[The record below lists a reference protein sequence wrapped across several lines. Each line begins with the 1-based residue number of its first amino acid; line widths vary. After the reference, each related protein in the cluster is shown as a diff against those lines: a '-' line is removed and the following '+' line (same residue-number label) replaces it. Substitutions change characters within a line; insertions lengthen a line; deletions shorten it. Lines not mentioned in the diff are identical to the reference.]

1 MGVASTATGC
11 KYCCYILKLKIG
23 WAACSSHMNLKRW
36 CQLDEQIY
44 IAEMDE
50 RYNQHAGLYYSERMI
65 ERLAEMRAISAE
77 TFVNLF
83 SQPRELFL
91 GSLENIADS
100 STKKLELKLYNLRNE
115 KIISSRYRFARAPV
129 NWSTWR
135 QFNSIEKDPKR
146 RKHVFDEFI
155 SKTRYISPVIKE
167 RFDQMDRIYRKYSD
181 NKLTPLGDYL
191 ENEKI
196 SYSHLG
202 DFVKS
207 LGRQARKPFQE
218 ALHSISKK
226 VLGRKAEYYD
236 DFYFFR
242 NRVYADL
249 DKEFVG
255 VNPTEQVRRTLAT
268 MRFDLSSI
276 HIDTE
281 QRKNKY
287 PSPICFFVQVP
298 NDIRVLYKSE
308 SPYFDL
314 QGCYHEMGHAVHAS
328 SISAEAEYWN
338 RYSFS
343 MGIAEIFSIFLER
356 LTKNRKYLSSLG
368 IKNNHVLEEIEARNN
383 FMDLFFVTFYTA
395 NSLMKAEFWHEKLS
409 IEKASDVY
417 ARLIKEYTG
426 FEIPGEYWM
435 LHHILPD
442 AIMYV
447 PSYLI
452 AAVRAVEL
460 DHHLQ
465 DRFGEKW
472 WTQVETG
479 KYIREIIQPGTA
491 INLSRFSR
499 LDSSLFMNELTDIGS
514 M

>member
-1 MGVASTATGC
+1 MD
-11 KYCCYILKLKIG
+11 LKQ
-23 WAACSSHMNLKRW
+23 W
-36 CQLDEQIY
+36 CELDERIY

-50 RYNQHAGLYYSERMI
+50 RYKQHAGLAYSEHLI
-65 ERLAEMRAISAE
+65 ERLAEMRTISAE
-77 TFVNLF
+77 TFVNFFL
-83 SQPRELFL
+83 QPRELFL
-91 GSLENIADS
+91 SSLENIADS

-115 KIISSRYRFARAPV
+115 KITSSRYRFARAPV
-129 NWSTWR
+129 NWSSWH
-135 QFNSIEKDPKR
+135 QFNSIEKDSKK

-155 SKTRYISPVIKE
+155 SKTRFISPVIKQ
-167 RFDQMDRIYRKYSD
+167 RFDQMDEIYRKYSD
-181 NKLTPLGDYL
+181 NKLTPLGGYL

-196 SYSHLG
+196 SYSHLKN
-202 DFVKS
+202 FVKS
-207 LGRQARKPFQE
+207 MGRQARKPFQE
-218 ALHSISKK
+218 ALHSISKRM
-226 VLGRKAEYYD
+226 LGGRKAEYYD

-249 DKEFVG
+249 EKEFVG
-255 VNPTEQVRRTLAT
+255 VNPTAQVRHTLAT
-268 MRFDLSSI
+268 MQFDLSSI

-287 PSPICFFVQVP
+287 PSPICFFVKVP

-328 SISAEAEYWN
+328 SISAQTEYWN
-338 RYSFS
+338 RYCFS

-356 LTKNRKYLSSLG
+356 LTKNRKYLSSLR
-368 IKNNHVLEEIEARNN
+368 IKNNHILEEIEARNN

-395 NSLMKAEFWHEKLS
+395 NSLMKAEFWHKKLS

-417 ARLIKEYTG
+417 AQLIKEYTG
-426 FEIPGEYWM
+426 FEMPGEYWM

-460 DHHLQ
+460 DHHLR

-479 KYIREIIQPGTA
+479 KYIREIMQPGAA
-491 INLSRFSR
+491 INLSTFSR
-499 LDSSLFMNELTDIGS
+499 LDSSLFMNELTNIDS

>member
-1 MGVASTATGC
+1 MP
-11 KYCCYILKLKIG
+11 
-23 WAACSSHMNLKRW
+23 SHMNLKQW

-50 RYNQHAGLYYSERMI
+50 RYNQHAGLFYRERMI

-77 TFVNLF
+77 TFVNFF

-91 GSLENIADS
+91 SSLENIADS

-181 NKLTPLGDYL
+181 NKLTPLDGYL

-218 ALHSISKK
+218 ALYSISKK

-242 NRVYADL
+242 NRVYTDL

-395 NSLMKAEFWHEKLS
+395 NSLMKAKFWHEKLS

-417 ARLIKEYTG
+417 ARLMKEYTG

-460 DHHLQ
+460 DRHLQ

-479 KYIREIIQPGTA
+479 KYIREIIQPGAA
-491 INLSRFSR
+491 INLSEFSR
-499 LDSSLFMNELTDIGS
+499 LDSRLFMNELTDIGS

>member
-1 MGVASTATGC
+1 
-11 KYCCYILKLKIG
+11 
-23 WAACSSHMNLKRW
+23 
-36 CQLDEQIY
+36 
-44 IAEMDE
+44 
-50 RYNQHAGLYYSERMI
+50 
-65 ERLAEMRAISAE
+65 
-77 TFVNLF
+77 
-83 SQPRELFL
+83 
-91 GSLENIADS
+91 
-100 STKKLELKLYNLRNE
+100 
-115 KIISSRYRFARAPV
+115 
-129 NWSTWR
+129 
-135 QFNSIEKDPKR
+135 DPKK

-167 RFDQMDRIYRKYSD
+167 RFDKMDEIHRKYSD
-181 NKLTPLGDYL
+181 NKLTPLGGYL

-196 SYSHLG
+196 SYSRLG
-202 DFVKS
+202 NFVKS
-207 LGRQARKPFQE
+207 MGRQAKRPFQE
-218 ALHSISKK
+218 ALDSISKRA
-226 VLGRKAEYYD
+226 LGRKAEYYD

-249 DKEFVG
+249 EKELVS
-255 VNPTEQVRRTLAT
+255 VNPTAQVIHTLAT
-268 MRFDLSSI
+268 MQFNLSSI
-276 HIDTE
+276 HIDME

-314 QGCYHEMGHAVHAS
+314 QGCYHEMGHALHAS

-338 RYSFS
+338 RYGFS

-356 LTKNRKYLSSLG
+356 LTRNRKYLSSIG
-368 IKNNHVLEEIEARNN
+368 IKNNYILEEIEARSK

-395 NSLMKAEFWHEKLS
+395 NSLMKAEFWHKKLS
-409 IEKASDVY
+409 IENASDLY

-426 FEIPGEYWM
+426 FEMPGEYWM

-479 KYIREIIQPGTA
+479 KYIREIIQPGAA
-491 INLSRFSR
+491 INLSTFSR
-499 LDSSLFMNELTDIGS
+499 LDSSLFMNELIDIGS

>member
-1 MGVASTATGC
+1 ME
-11 KYCCYILKLKIG
+11 LKQ
-23 WAACSSHMNLKRW
+23 W

-50 RYNQHAGLYYSERMI
+50 RYKQHAGLSYNEQMI
-65 ERLAEMRAISAE
+65 ERLAEMRTISAE
-77 TFVNLF
+77 TFVNFF

-91 GSLENIADS
+91 SSLENIADS

-115 KIISSRYRFARAPV
+115 KIVSSRYRFARAPV
-129 NWSTWR
+129 NWSTWH
-135 QFNSIEKDPKR
+135 QFNSIEKDPKK

-167 RFDQMDRIYRKYSD
+167 RFDKMDEIYRKYSD
-181 NKLTPLGDYL
+181 NKLTPLGGYL

-196 SYSHLG
+196 SYSRLG
-202 DFVKS
+202 NFVKS
-207 LGRQARKPFQE
+207 MGQQAKRPFQE
-218 ALHSISKK
+218 ALDSISKR

-249 DKEFVG
+249 EKDLVG
-255 VNPTEQVRRTLAT
+255 VNPTAQVIHTLAT
-268 MRFDLSSI
+268 MQFNLSSI
-276 HIDTE
+276 HIDME

-314 QGCYHEMGHAVHAS
+314 QGCYHEMGHALHAS

-338 RYSFS
+338 RYGFS

-368 IKNNHVLEEIEARNN
+368 IKNNYILEEIEARSK

-395 NSLMKAEFWHEKLS
+395 NSLMKAEFWHKKLS
-409 IEKASDVY
+409 IENASDLY

-426 FEIPGEYWM
+426 FEMPGEYWM

-472 WTQVETG
+472 WTQVEAG
-479 KYIREIIQPGTA
+479 KYLREIIQPGAA
-491 INLSRFSR
+491 INLSTFSR
-499 LDSSLFMNELTDIGS
+499 LDSSLFMNELIDIGS

>member
-1 MGVASTATGC
+1 MD
-11 KYCCYILKLKIG
+11 LKQ
-23 WAACSSHMNLKRW
+23 W

-50 RYNQHAGLYYSERMI
+50 RYKQHAGLSYSEQMI

-77 TFVNLF
+77 TFVNFF

-91 GSLENIADS
+91 SSVENIADS

-135 QFNSIEKDPKR
+135 QFNSIEKDPKK

-167 RFDQMDRIYRKYSD
+167 RFDQMDGIYRQYSD
-181 NKLTPLGDYL
+181 NKLTPLGGYL

-202 DFVKS
+202 NFVKS
-207 LGRQARKPFQE
+207 MGRQARRPFQE

-249 DKEFVG
+249 EKEFVG
-255 VNPTEQVRRTLAT
+255 VSPTSQVRHTLAT
-268 MRFDLSSI
+268 MQFDLSSI

-343 MGIAEIFSIFLER
+343 MGIAEMFSIFLER

-368 IKNNHVLEEIEARNN
+368 IKNNHILEEIEARNN
-383 FMDLFFVTFYTA
+383 FMDLFFVTFYAA
-395 NSLMKAEFWHEKLS
+395 NSLMKAEFWHKKLS

-426 FEIPGEYWM
+426 FEMPGEYWM

-479 KYIREIIQPGTA
+479 KYIREIIQPGAA
-491 INLSRFSR
+491 INLSTFSR
-499 LDSSLFMNELTDIGS
+499 LDSGLFMNELTDIGS

>member
-1 MGVASTATGC
+1 MD
-11 KYCCYILKLKIG
+11 LKQ
-23 WAACSSHMNLKRW
+23 W

-44 IAEMDE
+44 SAEIDE
-50 RYNQHAGLYYSERMI
+50 RYKQHAGLRYNQRII

-77 TFVNLF
+77 TFVNFF
-83 SQPRELFL
+83 SQPRELVL
-91 GSLENIADS
+91 SSLENIADS

-115 KIISSRYRFARAPV
+115 KIISSRYKFRRTAV

-155 SKTRYISPVIKE
+155 SKTKYIAPVIKE
-167 RFDQMDRIYRKYSD
+167 RFDQMDRIYRQYSD
-181 NKLTPLGDYL
+181 NKLTPLDGYL
-191 ENEKI
+191 KNERI
-196 SYSHLG
+196 TYTHLV

-207 LGRQARKPFQE
+207 MGRQARKPFQE
-218 ALHSISKK
+218 ALQSISKN
-226 VLGRKAEYYD
+226 VLGRSAEYYD

-242 NRVYADL
+242 NRVYSGLEKD
-249 DKEFVG
+249 FSSVS
-255 VNPTEQVRRTLAT
+255 PPEQVRRTLAT
-268 MRFDLSSI
+268 MQFDLSSI

-328 SISAEAEYWN
+328 SISVEAEYWN

-368 IKNNHVLEEIEARNN
+368 IKNNRILEEIEARNN
-383 FMDLFFVTFYTA
+383 FMDLFFVTFYAA
-395 NSLMKAEFWHEKLS
+395 NSIMKAEFWHKKLS
-409 IEKASDVY
+409 IEKTSDVY

-426 FEIPGEYWM
+426 FEMPGEYWM

-472 WTQVETG
+472 WTQVEAG
-479 KYIREIIQPGTA
+479 KYLREIIQPGAA
-491 INLSRFSR
+491 INLSTFSR
-499 LDSSLFMNELTDIGS
+499 LDSSLFMNELIDIGS

>member
-1 MGVASTATGC
+1 
-11 KYCCYILKLKIG
+11 
-23 WAACSSHMNLKRW
+23 MNLKRW

-50 RYNQHAGLYYSERMI
+50 RYNQHAGLYYRERMI

-77 TFVNLF
+77 TFVNFF

-91 GSLENIADS
+91 SSLENIADS
-100 STKKLELKLYNLRNE
+100 STKKLELRLYNLRNE
-115 KIISSRYRFARAPV
+115 KIISSRYRFASAPV

-181 NKLTPLGDYL
+181 NKLTPLGGYL

-218 ALHSISKK
+218 ALYSISKK

-460 DHHLQ
+460 DRHLQ

-479 KYIREIIQPGTA
+479 KYIREIIQPGAA

>member
-1 MGVASTATGC
+1 MD
-11 KYCCYILKLKIG
+11 LKQ
-23 WAACSSHMNLKRW
+23 W

-50 RYNQHAGLYYSERMI
+50 RYKQHAGLSYNEQMI
-65 ERLAEMRAISAE
+65 GRLAEMRTISAE
-77 TFVNLF
+77 TFVNFF

-91 GSLENIADS
+91 SSLENIADS

-115 KIISSRYRFARAPV
+115 KIISSRYKFARAPV

-135 QFNSIEKDPKR
+135 QFNSIEKDPKK

-167 RFDQMDRIYRKYSD
+167 RFDKMDGIYHKYSD
-181 NKLTPLGDYL
+181 NKLTPLGGYL

-196 SYSHLG
+196 SYSHLRN
-202 DFVKS
+202 FVKS
-207 LGRQARKPFQE
+207 MGRQAKRPFQE
-218 ALHSISKK
+218 ALDSISKK

-249 DKEFVG
+249 EKELVG
-255 VNPTEQVRRTLAT
+255 LNPAAQVRHTLAT
-268 MRFDLSSI
+268 MQFNLSSI

-314 QGCYHEMGHAVHAS
+314 QGCYHEMGHALHAS
-328 SISAEAEYWN
+328 SISAGAEYWN

-368 IKNNHVLEEIEARNN
+368 IKNNHILEEIEARNN
-383 FMDLFFVTFYTA
+383 FMGLFFVTFYTA
-395 NSLMKAEFWHEKLS
+395 NSLMKAEFWHKKLS
-409 IEKASDVY
+409 IEKASDIY

-426 FEIPGEYWM
+426 FEMPGEYWM

-460 DHHLQ
+460 DRHLQ

-479 KYIREIIQPGTA
+479 KYVREIIQPGAA
-491 INLSRFSR
+491 INLSTFSR

>member
-1 MGVASTATGC
+1 MP
-11 KYCCYILKLKIG
+11 
-23 WAACSSHMNLKRW
+23 SHMNLKQW

-50 RYNQHAGLYYSERMI
+50 RYNQHAGLFYRERMI

-77 TFVNLF
+77 TFVNFF

-91 GSLENIADS
+91 SSLENIADS
-100 STKKLELKLYNLRNE
+100 STRKLELKLYNLRNE
-115 KIISSRYRFARAPV
+115 KIISSRYRFVRAPV

-167 RFDQMDRIYRKYSD
+167 RFEQMDRIYRKYSD
-181 NKLTPLGDYL
+181 NKLTPLDGYL

-218 ALHSISKK
+218 ALYSISKK

-242 NRVYADL
+242 NRVYTDL

-368 IKNNHVLEEIEARNN
+368 IKNNHILEEIEARNN

-395 NSLMKAEFWHEKLS
+395 NSLMKAKFWHEKLS

-460 DHHLQ
+460 DRHLQ

-479 KYIREIIQPGTA
+479 KYIREIIQPGAA
-491 INLSRFSR
+491 INLSEFSR
-499 LDSSLFMNELTDIGS
+499 LDSRLFMNELTDIGS

>member
-1 MGVASTATGC
+1 
-11 KYCCYILKLKIG
+11 
-23 WAACSSHMNLKRW
+23 MNLKRW

-181 NKLTPLGDYL
+181 NKLTPLGGYL

-218 ALHSISKK
+218 ALRSISKK

-368 IKNNHVLEEIEARNN
+368 IKNNHVLEEIEVRNN

-452 AAVRAVEL
+452 AAVRTVEL

>member
-1 MGVASTATGC
+1 
-11 KYCCYILKLKIG
+11 
-23 WAACSSHMNLKRW
+23 MNLKRW

-181 NKLTPLGDYL
+181 NKLTPLGGYL
-191 ENEKI
+191 ENEKL

-499 LDSSLFMNELTDIGS
+499 LDSNLFMNELTDIGS

>member
-1 MGVASTATGC
+1 MD
-11 KYCCYILKLKIG
+11 LKQ
-23 WAACSSHMNLKRW
+23 W

-50 RYNQHAGLYYSERMI
+50 RYKQHAGLSYNEQMI
-65 ERLAEMRAISAE
+65 GRLAEMRTISAE
-77 TFVNLF
+77 TFVNFF

-91 GSLENIADS
+91 SSLENIADS

-135 QFNSIEKDPKR
+135 QFNSIEKDPKK

-167 RFDQMDRIYRKYSD
+167 RFDKMDGIYHKYSD
-181 NKLTPLGDYL
+181 NKLTPLGGYL

-196 SYSHLG
+196 SYSHLRN
-202 DFVKS
+202 FVKS
-207 LGRQARKPFQE
+207 MGRQAKRPFQE
-218 ALHSISKK
+218 ALDSISKK

-249 DKEFVG
+249 EKELVG
-255 VNPTEQVRRTLAT
+255 LNPAAQVRHTLAT
-268 MRFDLSSI
+268 MQFNLSSI

-314 QGCYHEMGHAVHAS
+314 QGCYHEMGHALHAS
-328 SISAEAEYWN
+328 SISAGAEYWN

-368 IKNNHVLEEIEARNN
+368 IKNNHILEEIEARNN
-383 FMDLFFVTFYTA
+383 FMGLFFVTFYTA
-395 NSLMKAEFWHEKLS
+395 NSLMKAEFWHKKLS
-409 IEKASDVY
+409 IEKASDIY

-426 FEIPGEYWM
+426 FEMPGEYWM

-460 DHHLQ
+460 DRHLQ

-479 KYIREIIQPGTA
+479 KYVREIIQPGAA
-491 INLSRFSR
+491 INLSTFSR

>member
-1 MGVASTATGC
+1 MD
-11 KYCCYILKLKIG
+11 
-23 WAACSSHMNLKRW
+23 LKRW

-181 NKLTPLGDYL
+181 NKLTPLGGYL

-218 ALHSISKK
+218 ALRSISKK
-226 VLGRKAEYYD
+226 VFGRKAEYYD

-368 IKNNHVLEEIEARNN
+368 IKNNHILEEIEVRNN

-452 AAVRAVEL
+452 AAVRTVEL

>member
-1 MGVASTATGC
+1 ME
-11 KYCCYILKLKIG
+11 LKQ
-23 WAACSSHMNLKRW
+23 W

-50 RYNQHAGLYYSERMI
+50 RYKQHAGLSYNEQMI
-65 ERLAEMRAISAE
+65 ERLAEMRTISAE
-77 TFVNLF
+77 TFVNFF

-91 GSLENIADS
+91 SSLENIADS

-115 KIISSRYRFARAPV
+115 KIVSSRYRFARAPV

-135 QFNSIEKDPKR
+135 QFSSIEKDPKK
-146 RKHVFDEFI
+146 RKYVFDEFI

-167 RFDQMDRIYRKYSD
+167 RFDKMDEIYRKYSD
-181 NKLTPLGDYL
+181 NKLTPLGGYL

-196 SYSHLG
+196 SYSRLG
-202 DFVKS
+202 NFVKS
-207 LGRQARKPFQE
+207 MGRQAKRPFQE
-218 ALHSISKK
+218 ALDSISKR

-249 DKEFVG
+249 EKELVG
-255 VNPTEQVRRTLAT
+255 VSPTAQVIHTLAT
-268 MRFDLSSI
+268 MQFNLSSI
-276 HIDTE
+276 HIDME

-314 QGCYHEMGHAVHAS
+314 QGCYHEMGHALHAS

-338 RYSFS
+338 RYGFS

-368 IKNNHVLEEIEARNN
+368 IKNNYILEEIEARSK

-395 NSLMKAEFWHEKLS
+395 NSLMKAEFWHKKLS
-409 IEKASDVY
+409 IENASDLY

-426 FEIPGEYWM
+426 FEMPGEYWM

-472 WTQVETG
+472 WTQVEAG
-479 KYIREIIQPGTA
+479 KYLREIIHPGAA
-491 INLSRFSR
+491 INLSTFSR
-499 LDSSLFMNELTDIGS
+499 LDSSLFMNELIDIGS

>member
-1 MGVASTATGC
+1 
-11 KYCCYILKLKIG
+11 
-23 WAACSSHMNLKRW
+23 MNLKRW

-181 NKLTPLGDYL
+181 NKLTPLGGYL

-249 DKEFVG
+249 EKEFVG

>member
-1 MGVASTATGC
+1 ME
-11 KYCCYILKLKIG
+11 LKQ
-23 WAACSSHMNLKRW
+23 W

-50 RYNQHAGLYYSERMI
+50 RYKQHAGLSFNEQMI
-65 ERLAEMRAISAE
+65 ERLAEMRTISAE
-77 TFVNLF
+77 TFVNFF

-91 GSLENIADS
+91 SSLENIADS

-135 QFNSIEKDPKR
+135 QFSSIEKDPKK

-167 RFDQMDRIYRKYSD
+167 RFDKMDEIYRKYSD
-181 NKLTPLGDYL
+181 NKLTPLGGYL

-196 SYSHLG
+196 SYSRLG
-202 DFVKS
+202 NFVKS
-207 LGRQARKPFQE
+207 MGRQAKRPFQE
-218 ALHSISKK
+218 ALDSISKR

-249 DKEFVG
+249 EKELVG
-255 VNPTEQVRRTLAT
+255 VNPTAQVIHTLAT
-268 MRFDLSSI
+268 MQFNLSSI
-276 HIDTE
+276 HIDME

-314 QGCYHEMGHAVHAS
+314 QGCYHEMGHALHAS

-338 RYSFS
+338 RYGFS

-356 LTKNRKYLSSLG
+356 LTKNRKYLSSLE
-368 IKNNHVLEEIEARNN
+368 IRNNYILEEIEARSK

-395 NSLMKAEFWHEKLS
+395 NSLMKAEFWHKKLS
-409 IEKASDVY
+409 IENASDLY

-426 FEIPGEYWM
+426 FEMPGEYWM

-472 WTQVETG
+472 WTQVEAG
-479 KYIREIIQPGTA
+479 KYLREIIQPGAA
-491 INLSRFSR
+491 INLSTFSR
-499 LDSSLFMNELTDIGS
+499 LDSSLFMNELIDIGS

>member
-1 MGVASTATGC
+1 
-11 KYCCYILKLKIG
+11 
-23 WAACSSHMNLKRW
+23 MNLKRW

-181 NKLTPLGDYL
+181 NKLTPLGGYL

>member
-1 MGVASTATGC
+1 
-11 KYCCYILKLKIG
+11 
-23 WAACSSHMNLKRW
+23 MNLKRW

-100 STKKLELKLYNLRNE
+100 SMKKLELKLYNLRNE

-181 NKLTPLGDYL
+181 NKLTPLGGYL

-452 AAVRAVEL
+452 AAVRTVEL

>member
-1 MGVASTATGC
+1 MD
-11 KYCCYILKLKIG
+11 LKQ
-23 WAACSSHMNLKRW
+23 W

-50 RYNQHAGLYYSERMI
+50 RYKQHAGLSYSEQMI
-65 ERLAEMRAISAE
+65 ERIAEMRAISAE
-77 TFVNLF
+77 TFVNFF

-91 GSLENIADS
+91 SSLENIADS

-135 QFNSIEKDPKR
+135 QFNSIEKDPKK

-155 SKTRYISPVIKE
+155 SKTRYISPIIKE
-167 RFDQMDRIYRKYSD
+167 RFDQMDGIYRQYSD
-181 NKLTPLGDYL
+181 NKLTPLGGYL

-202 DFVKS
+202 NFVKS
-207 LGRQARKPFQE
+207 MGRQARRPFQE

-249 DKEFVG
+249 EKEFVG
-255 VNPTEQVRRTLAT
+255 VNPTAQVRHTLAT
-268 MRFDLSSI
+268 MQFDLSSI

-426 FEIPGEYWM
+426 FEMPGEYWM

-472 WTQVETG
+472 WTQVEAG
-479 KYIREIIQPGTA
+479 KYIREIIQPGAA
-491 INLSRFSR
+491 INLSTFSR

>member
-1 MGVASTATGC
+1 ME
-11 KYCCYILKLKIG
+11 LKQ
-23 WAACSSHMNLKRW
+23 W

-50 RYNQHAGLYYSERMI
+50 RYKQHAGLSYNEQMI
-65 ERLAEMRAISAE
+65 ERLAEMRTISAE
-77 TFVNLF
+77 TFVNFF

-91 GSLENIADS
+91 SSLENIADS

-115 KIISSRYRFARAPV
+115 KIVSSRYRFARAPV
-129 NWSTWR
+129 NWSTWH
-135 QFNSIEKDPKR
+135 QFNSIEKDPKK

-167 RFDQMDRIYRKYSD
+167 RFDKMDEIYRKYSD
-181 NKLTPLGDYL
+181 NKLTPLGGYL

-196 SYSHLG
+196 SYSRLG
-202 DFVKS
+202 NFVKS
-207 LGRQARKPFQE
+207 MGRQAKRPFQE
-218 ALHSISKK
+218 ALDSISKR

-249 DKEFVG
+249 EKELVG
-255 VNPTEQVRRTLAT
+255 VNPTAQVIHTLAT
-268 MRFDLSSI
+268 MQFNLSSI
-276 HIDTE
+276 HIDME

-314 QGCYHEMGHAVHAS
+314 QGCYHEMGHALHAS

-338 RYSFS
+338 RYGFS

-368 IKNNHVLEEIEARNN
+368 IKNNYILEEIEARSK

-395 NSLMKAEFWHEKLS
+395 NSLMKAEFWHKKLS
-409 IEKASDVY
+409 IENASDLY

-426 FEIPGEYWM
+426 FEMPGEYWM

-472 WTQVETG
+472 WTQVEAG
-479 KYIREIIQPGTA
+479 KYLREIIQPGAA
-491 INLSRFSR
+491 INLSTFSR
-499 LDSSLFMNELTDIGS
+499 LDSSLFMNELIDIGS